1 MKKATPPRDPEKN
14 GRIKRSIVAARRSS
28 LDVGDGRKIGNYRR
42 LHCVRKKGDNGD
54 KRLSPTTYSK
64 CLLPLATK
72 ERLCSASLLEETC
85 RTGSEE
91 EEENGQTIPRC
102 SAKPTSPHW
111 NNYTTTKHK
120 EGGSV
125 IATNIYLYLYIK
137 GGLLLLLLCACKKGE
152 EIVLLP
158 AVVWSLLQGGEAK
171 KPHQEREK
179 KRSKVDFLI
188 LYRGR
193 MKQWR
198 NLDRFPLLLVLLV
211 NPERSRRRRRRQ
223 HEPFAEAKYIQFV

>member
-42 LHCVRKKGDNGD
+42 LRCVRKKGDNGD

-137 GGLLLLLLCACKKGE
+137 GALLLLLLCACKKGE

-171 KPHQEREK
+171 NHTKRERKNEVK
-179 KRSKVDFLI
+179 WIS
-188 LYRGR
+188 
-193 MKQWR
+193 
-198 NLDRFPLLLVLLV
+198 
-211 NPERSRRRRRRQ
+211 
-223 HEPFAEAKYIQFV
+223 